1 MTLLRYHATIG
12 LQLNRYQTATTMKKY
27 EKIENQIAELSK
39 EVERLKN
46 EEKEEERRDKLPE
59 GFNRKFTIAV
69 LNGNLSSL
77 VFAFQWD
84 STPQG
89 HLHWKSIRMGDV
101 LTNEDIIQL
110 QKWVIL
116 SYQQEETK

>member
-1 MTLLRYHATIG
+1 
-12 LQLNRYQTATTMKKY
+12 MKKY
-27 EKIENQIAELSK
+27 EQLENQIAELKK

-46 EEKEEERRDKLPE
+46 EEKKEEEKDKLPLNFGRKDVI
-59 GFNRKFTIAV
+59 GF
-69 LNGNLSSL
+69 LNGKHNRLQT
-77 VFAFQWD
+77 AFTWN

-89 HLHWKSIRMGDV
+89 HEHWKYIYMGMNP

-116 SYQQEETK
+116 SYQQEENK